1 MPQQAW
7 IDFLQRHQQAH
18 LVSAVLKPPR
28 TATHLRR
35 LRSMLNQLIEQQ
47 KPNMPFATAIVR
59 DQDAVALHCG
69 FADKKDADLL
79 ARLTRAQT
87 ATAPSGWSSHRSF
100 RLSADK
106 EVALAGLLAPRGGR

>member
-7 IDFLQRHQQAH
+7 IDFLQQHQQAH
-18 LVSAVLKPPR
+18 LVSAVLMPPR

-47 KPNMPFATAIVR
+47 KPDMPFATAIVR
-59 DQDAVALHCG
+59 DQDAVELHCG
-69 FADKKDADLL
+69 FADMKDADLL

-87 ATAPSGWSSHRSF
+87 ATARSGWSTHRSF

-106 EVALAGLLAPRGGR
+106 EVALAGLLAPQGGR